1 MMCKQTE
8 KIYNHTQ
15 RLLKVIAPVVLIG
28 MVSANAFA
36 SSSDW
41 LSVDLNTRK
50 NVSFDQDPGSF
61 VLRDVARDFFTDDVN
76 LSVTVTQSVRGMM
89 DPNLNDDSARLVEGM
104 FLTDAILASDWFSS
118 LPTHKNLLSQVE
130 KPYFE
135 CELNA
140 VESTISCD
148 DASQST
154 VRTGTSDAV
163 PREMVYGEALVSQ
176 IIRHDVQQ
184 DLAPA
189 GAATVSTTPAQ
200 EKNIVLVPKA
210 EGLLSVEG
218 GEIVFKSDGV
228 SRLVELAK
236 EVSIADWSIFVRE
249 PSVVAWDG
257 VARTLT
263 SKKAGETE
271 IFVVSPGRISIIPL
285 SVSGRPQK
293 IDNAVLKNSISAVQV
308 STGLATLDGLDRAA
322 AAGPLAASFAQNQQ
336 QNTTAEFAIDR
347 GVTELGSQS
356 LTASGHIVRAKAK
369 VSFDSIRLKLID
381 ERSTVQGQTF
391 PVSGVRVKV
400 AGTDF
405 SELTDARGEVDIRE
419 IPTGS
424 RILLEITDDRGYLM
438 PQVTEINA
446 DRDGVARTITQPVRT
461 RRFSS
466 LDLIARS
473 GAVVQDMRKSS
484 FCGTVHHGPNSQ
496 SDVSVALDVYANG
509 PYYFNNLGLVD
520 LRRSGTGSNGLF
532 CFFNVEPGPVTVS
545 LRRGNDKHQLATLIG
560 LIAGRHSEEAIDLSE
575 AKHLTT
581 TITAIPSAN
590 EQLGSDVLRANAR
603 DIIEQADLFA
613 VGSGQLMVS
622 VDQGLFSTPTRVL
635 PMKGRVWT
643 VSSTQDFETA
653 VQPLAAR
660 SPAARQVSTM
670 IPNGFISDM
679 AVFANTTHDLSLGSV
694 LVEHGHL
701 SGHGNESVKFRLVDH
716 SGRDVGDGW
725 YFSDNPVTKALF
737 FNVPPGVYG
746 LIVETADGHWISAD
760 TTVVYSESVS
770 FVKTGSPLERLARSV
785 QRALAH

>member
-1 MMCKQTE
+1 
-8 KIYNHTQ
+8 
-15 RLLKVIAPVVLIG
+15 
-28 MVSANAFA
+28 
-36 SSSDW
+36 
-41 LSVDLNTRK
+41 
-50 NVSFDQDPGSF
+50 
-61 VLRDVARDFFTDDVN
+61 
-76 LSVTVTQSVRGMM
+76 
-89 DPNLNDDSARLVEGM
+89 
-104 FLTDAILASDWFSS
+104 
-118 LPTHKNLLSQVE
+118 
-130 KPYFE
+130 
-135 CELNA
+135 
-140 VESTISCD
+140 
-148 DASQST
+148 
-154 VRTGTSDAV
+154 
-163 PREMVYGEALVSQ
+163 
-176 IIRHDVQQ
+176 
-184 DLAPA
+184 
-189 GAATVSTTPAQ
+189 
-200 EKNIVLVPKA
+200 
-210 EGLLSVEG
+210 
-218 GEIVFKSDGV
+218 
-228 SRLVELAK
+228 
-236 EVSIADWSIFVRE
+236 
-249 PSVVAWDG
+249 
-257 VARTLT
+257 
-263 SKKAGETE
+263 
-271 IFVVSPGRISIIPL
+271 
-285 SVSGRPQK
+285 
-293 IDNAVLKNSISAVQV
+293 
-308 STGLATLDGLDRAA
+308 
-322 AAGPLAASFAQNQQ
+322 
-336 QNTTAEFAIDR
+336 
-347 GVTELGSQS
+347 
-356 LTASGHIVRAKAK
+356 
-369 VSFDSIRLKLID
+369 
-381 ERSTVQGQTF
+381 
-391 PVSGVRVKV
+391 
-400 AGTDF
+400 
-405 SELTDARGEVDIRE
+405 
-419 IPTGS
+419 
-424 RILLEITDDRGYLM
+424 
-438 PQVTEINA
+438 
-446 DRDGVARTITQPVRT
+446 
-461 RRFSS
+461 
-466 LDLIARS
+466 
-473 GAVVQDMRKSS
+473 MRKSS
-484 FCGTVHHGPNSQ
+484 FCGTAHHGPNSQ

-545 LRRGNDKHQLATLIG
+545 LRHGNDKHQLATLIG